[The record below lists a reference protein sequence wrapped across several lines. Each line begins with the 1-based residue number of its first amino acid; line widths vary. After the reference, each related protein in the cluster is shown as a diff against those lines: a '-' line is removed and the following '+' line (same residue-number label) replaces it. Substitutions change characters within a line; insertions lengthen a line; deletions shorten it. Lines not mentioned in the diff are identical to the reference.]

1 MSKRTSK
8 WVAPA
13 MATTTFVKSRR
24 RRCVNLLTVSLS
36 AKPRVVPTATV
47 WTTSCGGN
55 NRRAASSNLGSK
67 RIDR

>member
-8 WVAPA
+8 WVAPS

-24 RRCVNLLTVSLS
+24 RRCVNFLTVSLS
-36 AKPRVVPTATV
+36 AKSHVVPTATV
-47 WTTSCGGN
+47 CGSN

-67 RIDR
+67 RIVR